1 MMGASR
7 DFRGV
12 TAVLAVLTAALTT
25 ACASTGATPRPFPT
39 PGSAAVRPPAPRVRP
54 APPAPP
60 ESREPSDSPDSIV
73 TSDLAPG
80 TYALVGTAL
89 NLRGTPYRNGGSDLT
104 GFDCSGFTQ
113 YVFAQHGIGLPRSV
127 EEQFQLGRKVDPD
140 QLTSG
145 DLVFFSTVTRGASH
159 VGIVIGG
166 DEFIHAPSSN
176 GVVRVEHLSS
186 TYWAQRFLAARRV
199 N

>member
-1 MMGASR
+1 MMRASS
-7 DFRGV
+7 DLRGLAAFLF
-12 TAVLAVLTAALTT
+12 AVLTT
-25 ACASTGATPRPFPT
+25 ACASTGFAPRPFPS
-39 PGSAAVRPPAPRVRP
+39 PAGSAVTPPAPAS
-54 APPAPP
+54 APNPTPSSIGLAETPP
-60 ESREPSDSPDSIV
+60 D
-73 TSDLAPG
+73 

-127 EEQFQLGRKVDPD
+127 EEQFQIGKKVKPEE
-140 QLTSG
+140 LASG
-145 DLVFFSTVTRGASH
+145 DLVFFSTVTHGASH
-159 VGIVIGG
+159 VGIAIGG

-186 TYWAQRFLAARRV
+186 SYWSQRFIDARRV